1 MEGFYEPR
9 AIRHKFRLY
18 HRIQAGRPLAVPY
31 DGPDWGFF
39 TSRWFHEVTCGLRL
53 AGRQAPNSMN
63 DEQPTMN
70 GAIHDRR
77 PSGPYY
83 RLLVM
88 GAGVRRRQQHQRIAS
103 QTGMMRTAVSM
114 SGIWVIMRTMKQ
126 RKARQK

>member
-1 MEGFYEPR
+1 MAGFYEPR

-31 DGPDWGFF
+31 DGPDRGFF
-39 TSRWFHEVTCGLRL
+39 TSRWFHEVTCGLRP
-53 AGRQAPNSMN
+53 A
-63 DEQPTMN
+63 
-70 GAIHDRR
+70 R

-88 GAGVRRRQQHQRIAS
+88 GAGARRRQQHQRIAS
-103 QTGMMRTAVSM
+103 QTGIMRTAVSM
-114 SGIWVIMRTMKQ
+114 SGIWVIIRTMKQ